1 MNVSLN
7 WLKQYVN
14 LNQSPEELAEL
25 IGARLV
31 EIEGITDIGLK
42 YKDAVIARVISQEA
56 IADTDHLSLVKIDDG
71 GLKKIDRDENGFIQV
86 VCGAPNVRADM
97 MVVWLPPESIVP
109 SSMNDK
115 EPFVLSVRE
124 IKSIKSYGML
134 ASSKELDLS
143 EDHSG
148 ILSLS
153 DDIKPGSL
161 LKDVLELDDLVLDIE
176 NKSLTH
182 RPDAFGVLGF
192 ARELA
197 GITSQQFKSPDWFVN
212 PVRID
217 NESSPSLIRV
227 GIDNGELSS
236 KYCAVTLTNAD
247 ITKATP
253 LKVQSMLQRVGV
265 RPINAIVDVT
275 NYVMLLTGQPL
286 HAFDYD
292 KVVALAGENPLIT
305 VRNAREGEELELLDS
320 KKIKLNPEDI
330 VISAGN
336 QAIGLAGAMGA
347 KNTAVDE
354 TTKTVILESATFN
367 LYNLRSTQMRH
378 GIFSEAITRFTKGQ
392 PAGLCYPALSYA
404 VELMHQYTGSE
415 VASAVA
421 VADGNQTE
429 NPTIELS
436 QDDVNR
442 LLGTELSQSE
452 IVETLTNVE
461 WSVNATGDKLE
472 VRAPFW
478 RTDIKIKEDV
488 IEEVGRLR
496 GFDSIIP
503 VLPIRTYEACMPSD
517 FDKFRQII
525 RTSLAKMGS
534 NEVVTYS
541 FVHGDIFDKSSL
553 PRDNAYRITNAI
565 SPDLQY
571 YRQSL
576 LPSLLNLVHPNI
588 KSGFDEFA
596 LFEMNKVH
604 SKDSGMSDEG
614 VPVESYNLALVYS
627 NKVSNSDDAFYH
639 AKKTLDYLSEILNI
653 ELKFVSAVGDNEA
666 TLVAGPFENVRT
678 GIIKLGNQ
686 IIGVI
691 GEFNSKARDG
701 FKLPYKTSGFEI
713 DLSKLFDGWTMKP
726 EYKPISKFPETDRDI
741 CFKVPATMNYSDLYD
756 SLSNAS
762 MTNNIHVDIMPLSIY
777 SQDGSQSKNITFRL
791 TFASYEKTLNSE
803 DTNQIVNK
811 IISDV
816 TSQTHAEVV

>member
-14 LNQSPEELAEL
+14 LDQSPEELAEL

-31 EIEGITDIGLK
+31 EIEGIVDIGLK
-42 YKDAVIARVISQEA
+42 YKDAVIARVISQEP

-71 GLKKIDRDENGFIQV
+71 GLKQIDRDENGYIQV

-97 MVVWLPPESIVP
+97 TVVWLPPESTVP
-109 SSMNDK
+109 SSVNDK

-143 EDHSG
+143 DDHNG

-153 DDIKPGSL
+153 EDNKPGSL

-197 GITSQQFKSPDWFVN
+197 GITNQQFKSPDWFVN

-217 NESSPSLIRV
+217 NESSSSLMSV
-227 GIDNGELSS
+227 GIDNSELSS
-236 KYCAVTLTNAD
+236 KYCAVMLTNAD

-253 LKVQSMLQRVGV
+253 LKIQSILQRVGV
-265 RPINAIVDVT
+265 RPINSIVDVT

-292 KVVALAGENPLIT
+292 KVVALAGKNPLIT

-330 VISAGN
+330 VISAGDHV
-336 QAIGLAGAMGA
+336 ISLAGAMGA

-354 TTKTVILESATFN
+354 NTKTVILESASFN
-367 LYNLRSTQMRH
+367 LYSLRSTQMRH

-421 VADGNQTE
+421 VADGSQSD
-429 NPTIELS
+429 NPTIEFS
-436 QDDVNR
+436 AEDVNR

-452 IVETLTNVE
+452 IAQTLTNVE
-461 WSVNATGDKLE
+461 WSVNNTGDKIE

-478 RTDIKIKEDV
+478 RTDVKIKEDV
-488 IEEVGRLR
+488 IEEIGRLR
-496 GFDSIIP
+496 GFDSIDP
-503 VLPIRTYEACMPSD
+503 KLPLRPYAACMTSD

-525 RTSLAKMGS
+525 RNSLSKMGA
-534 NEVVTYS
+534 NEIVTYS
-541 FVHGDIFDKSSL
+541 FVHGDMFDKSNL
-553 PRDNAYRITNAI
+553 DKNNAYKITNAI

-576 LPSLLNLVHPNI
+576 VPSLLNLVHPNI
-588 KSGFDEFA
+588 KSGFDEFV

-604 SKDSGMSDEG
+604 IKSSDMTDENVPIEDYDLAVVFADKNSKG
-614 VPVESYNLALVYS
+614 
-627 NKVSNSDDAFYH
+627 DDAFYH
-639 AKKTLDYLSEILNI
+639 VGALLTYLTEILGIN
-653 ELKFVSAVGDNEA
+653 LKIASVGSEALVS
-666 TLVAGPFENVRT
+666 GPFENVRS
-678 GIIKLGNQ
+678 GIIMLNDE
-686 IIGVI
+686 IVGVI
-691 GEFNSKARDG
+691 GEFNKKAIDG
-701 FKLPYKTSGFEI
+701 FKLPTKTAGLEI
-713 DLSKLFDGWTMKP
+713 DLQKLFSGWTMKP
-726 EYKPISKFPETDRDI
+726 VYKPVSKYPQTDRDI
-741 CFKVPATMNYSDLYD
+741 CFKVPATMNYSDLFE

-762 MTNNIHVDIMPLSIY
+762 ETNNVDVNIQPLSIY
-777 SQDGSQSKNITFRL
+777 SQDGSRSKNITFRL
-791 TFASYEKTLNSE
+791 TFVSYEKTLTSE
-803 DTNQIVNK
+803 DTHQIMNK
-811 IISDV
+811 IITEV
-816 TSQTHAEVV
+816 ASQTHAEVV